1 MTDPEPD
8 PTSPPAPVADDSAAK
23 SKKTEPFLPLPGA
36 GRLPIHT
43 VIVGASLF
51 GWLFG
56 KP

>member
-1 MTDPEPD
+1 MTDPEPV

-23 SKKTEPFLPLPGA
+23 SKETEPFLPLPGA

>member
-1 MTDPEPD
+1 MTDPEPV
-8 PTSPPAPVADDSAAK
+8 PSAPPAPSANDSAAR
-23 SKKTEPFLPLPGA
+23 SKDAEPFLPLPGT